1 MLMPAVCDP
10 VMGDHGKLYV
20 KPEVV
25 PCYQEIVPLATIMT
39 PNQFEA
45 EKLVGER
52 IVTEEDA
59 LAACIKLHNRGVATV
74 VSIFCHTTF
83 IHVHLRTYCCVC
95 CVENIVP
102 SSSSTQKTFGH
113 GQIWPILHV

>member
-1 MLMPAVCDP
+1 MALIQAMKVSKTLLPECLSAVSIAVCDP

-59 LAACIKLHNRGVATV
+59 FAACTKLHERGVATV
-74 VSIFCHTTF
+74 VSALYTKKSMSRK
-83 IHVHLRTYCCVC
+83 VSR
-95 CVENIVP
+95 
-102 SSSSTQKTFGH
+102 
-113 GQIWPILHV
+113 

>member
-1 MLMPAVCDP
+1 MLVLAAVCDP

-39 PNQFEA
+39 PNQFEV
-45 EKLVGER
+45 EKLVGEC

-59 LAACIKLHNRGVATV
+59 LAACNKLHSRGVATV
-74 VSIFCHTTF
+74 VSTF
-83 IHVHLRTYCCVC
+83 YVEQLEKLHHLFSLLPSEGCFTRQFGVKSLVHGLDVVSSLQLR
-95 CVENIVP
+95 
-102 SSSSTQKTFGH
+102 
-113 GQIWPILHV
+113 